1 MKYKEHKF
9 FSEDQDDA
17 SIKLISDAV
26 RNFDEI
32 EGGEGERNT
41 IKNLTS
47 QNLNLN
53 IKSFKVPHLVN
64 RIAYSFF
71 RKSKANRSFE
81 YANDLIKK
89 GIKTPK
95 PFAYF
100 EYSNLKLLHKSF
112 YVSEQIS
119 YNLTFR
125 ELTTDLNYPD
135 YDTILREF
143 TRFTFDL
150 HEKGVNFLD
159 HSPGNTLIKKNDNTG
174 KYDFYLVDLNRM
186 NFHVMSF
193 EDRMK
198 NFAKLTSRKD
208 MVAVM
213 SNEYAK
219 LLSESEEEVFN
230 KMWSLTEIFQ
240 KKYHKKTAIKRKVFF
255 WKKRYKNT

>member
-1 MKYKEHKF
+1 MNHKEHKV
-9 FSEDQDDA
+9 FSEDQDID
-17 SIKLISDAV
+17 SIKIISDLV
-26 RNFDEI
+26 KNFDDFD
-32 EGGEGERNT
+32 GGEGERNT
-41 IKNLTS
+41 IKNVTA
-47 QNLNLN
+47 QNLDLN

-119 YNLTFR
+119 YNLTYR
-125 ELTTDLNYPD
+125 ELTTDFNYPD
-135 YDTILREF
+135 YNTILREF

-159 HSPGNTLIKKNDNTG
+159 HSPGNTLIKKNENTG

-186 NFHVMSF
+186 NFHVLSF

-219 LLSESEEEVFN
+219 LVSKSEEEVFS
-230 KMWSLTEIFQ
+230 KMWSLTEKFQ
-240 KKYHKKTAIKRKVFF
+240 KKYHKKTALKRNVFF
-255 WKKRYKNT
+255 WKKRYRNS

>member
-1 MKYKEHKF
+1 MNYKEHKV

-17 SIKLISDAV
+17 SIKIISDLV
-26 RNFDEI
+26 KNFDDFD
-32 EGGEGERNT
+32 GGEGERNT
-41 IKNLTS
+41 IKNVTA
-47 QNLNLN
+47 QNLDLN

-64 RIAYSFF
+64 RIVYSFF

-89 GIKTPK
+89 GINTPK
-95 PFAYF
+95 PYAYF
-100 EYSNLKLLHKSF
+100 EYSDLNLLHKSY
-112 YVSEQIS
+112 YVSEQLS
-119 YNLTFR
+119 YDLTYR

-159 HSPGNTLIKKNDNTG
+159 HSPGNTLIKKNENTG

-193 EDRMK
+193 ENRMK
-198 NFAKLTSRKD
+198 NFAKLTSIKD
-208 MVAVM
+208 MVALM

-219 LLSESEEEVFN
+219 LVSESEEEIFC
-230 KMWSLTEIFQ
+230 KMWSLTEQFQ
-240 KKYHKKTAIKRKVFF
+240 KKYHKKSAIKRNVFF
-255 WKKRYKNT
+255 WKKRYRNC

>member
-1 MKYKEHKF
+1 MNYKEHKV

-17 SIKLISDAV
+17 SIKIISDLV
-26 RNFDEI
+26 KNFDDFD
-32 EGGEGERNT
+32 GGEGERNT
-41 IKNLTS
+41 IKNVTA
-47 QNLNLN
+47 QNLDLN

-64 RIAYSFF
+64 RIVYSFF
-71 RKSKANRSFE
+71 RKSKAKRSFE

-89 GIKTPK
+89 GINTPK
-95 PFAYF
+95 PYAYF
-100 EYSNLKLLHKSF
+100 EYSDLNLLHKSY
-112 YVSEQIS
+112 YVSEQLS
-119 YNLTFR
+119 YDLTYR

-135 YDTILREF
+135 YDNILREF

-159 HSPGNTLIKKNDNTG
+159 HSPGNTLIKKNKNTG

-186 NFHVMSF
+186 NFHAMSF

-208 MVAVM
+208 MVAIM

-219 LLSESEEEVFN
+219 LVSESEEEVFS
-230 KMWSLTEIFQ
+230 KIWSLTEKFQ
-240 KKYHKKTAIKRKVFF
+240 KKYHKKNAIKRNVFF
-255 WKKRYKNT
+255 WKRRYRNC

>member
-1 MKYKEHKF
+1 M
-9 FSEDQDDA
+9 
-17 SIKLISDAV
+17 
-26 RNFDEI
+26 
-32 EGGEGERNT
+32 
-41 IKNLTS
+41 
-47 QNLNLN
+47 
-53 IKSFKVPHLVN
+53 
-64 RIAYSFF
+64 
-71 RKSKANRSFE
+71 
-81 YANDLIKK
+81 
-89 GIKTPK
+89 
-95 PFAYF
+95 
-100 EYSNLKLLHKSF
+100 
-112 YVSEQIS
+112 SEQLS
-119 YNLTFR
+119 YDLTYR

-159 HSPGNTLIKKNDNTG
+159 HSPGNTLIKKNENTG

-255 WKKRYKNT
+255 WKKRYRNT

>member
-1 MKYKEHKF
+1 MNYKEHKV

-17 SIKLISDAV
+17 SIKIISDLV
-26 RNFDEI
+26 KNFDDFD
-32 EGGEGERNT
+32 GGEGERNT
-41 IKNLTS
+41 IKNVTA
-47 QNLNLN
+47 QNLDLN

-64 RIAYSFF
+64 RIVYSFF

-89 GIKTPK
+89 GINTPK
-95 PFAYF
+95 PYAYF
-100 EYSNLKLLHKSF
+100 EYSDLNLLHKSY
-112 YVSEQIS
+112 YVSEQLS
-119 YNLTFR
+119 YDLTYR

-255 WKKRYKNT
+255 WKKRYRDT

>member
-1 MKYKEHKF
+1 MKYKEHKVF
-9 FSEDQDDA
+9 CEDQDVA
-17 SIKLISDAV
+17 SIKIIADVV
-26 RNFDEI
+26 RNFDDFY
-32 EGGEGERNT
+32 GGEGERNT
-41 IKNLTS
+41 IKNVTA
-47 QNLNLN
+47 QNLVLN

-100 EYSNLKLLHKSF
+100 EYRNLKLLHKSF

-119 YNLTFR
+119 YNLTYR

-255 WKKRYKNT
+255 WKKRYRDT

>member
-1 MKYKEHKF
+1 MKYKEHKV
-9 FSEDQDDA
+9 FSENLDET
-17 SIKLISDAV
+17 SIKLISDV
-26 RNFDEI
+26 IKNFDEI

-41 IKNLTS
+41 IKNVS
-47 QNLNLN
+47 IRNLNLN
-53 IKSFKVPHLVN
+53 IKSFKVPHLIN

-89 GIKTPK
+89 GINTPK
-95 PFAYF
+95 PYAYF
-100 EYSNLKLLHKSF
+100 EYSELNLLCKSF
-112 YVSEQIS
+112 YVSEQLS
-119 YNLTFR
+119 YDLTYR

-150 HEKGVNFLD
+150 HEKGINFLD
-159 HSPGNTLIKKNDNTG
+159 HSPGNTLIKKNDTTG

-186 NFHVMSF
+186 KFHTMSF

-198 NFAKLTSRKD
+198 NFSKLTSRKD
-208 MVAVM
+208 MVEVM

-219 LLSESEEEVFN
+219 LVNENEEEVFN
-230 KMWSLTEIFQ
+230 EMWSLTESFQ
-240 KKYHKKTAIKRKVFF
+240 KKYHKKSAIKKNVFF
-255 WKKRYKNT
+255 WKKRYRNC

>member
-1 MKYKEHKF
+1 MKYKEHKVF
-9 FSEDQDDA
+9 CEDQDVA
-17 SIKLISDAV
+17 SIKIIADV
-26 RNFDEI
+26 IRNFDDFY
-32 EGGEGERNT
+32 GAEGERNT
-41 IKNLTS
+41 IKNVTTQDLD
-47 QNLNLN
+47 LN

-100 EYSNLKLLHKSF
+100 EYSYLKLLHKSF

-119 YNLTFR
+119 YNLTYR

-159 HSPGNTLIKKNDNTG
+159 HSPGNTLIRKNKNTG

-186 NFHVMSF
+186 NFHTMGF
-193 EDRMK
+193 EDRMN

-219 LLSESEEEVFN
+219 LVSESEEEVFN
-230 KMWSLTEIFQ
+230 KMWSLTENFQ
-240 KKYHKKTAIKRKVFF
+240 KKYYKKNAIKRKVFF
-255 WKKRYKNT
+255 WKKRYRNF

>member
-1 MKYKEHKF
+1 MKYKEHKV
-9 FSEDQDDA
+9 FSEDQDVA
-17 SIKLISDAV
+17 PIKLISDAV

-53 IKSFKVPHLVN
+53 IKSFKVPHLIN

-119 YNLTFR
+119 YNLTYR
-125 ELTTDLNYPD
+125 ELTTDLN
-135 YDTILREF
+135 L
-143 TRFTFDL
+143 
-150 HEKGVNFLD
+150 
-159 HSPGNTLIKKNDNTG
+159 SLI
-174 KYDFYLVDLNRM
+174 
-186 NFHVMSF
+186 H
-193 EDRMK
+193 
-198 NFAKLTSRKD
+198 
-208 MVAVM
+208 
-213 SNEYAK
+213 
-219 LLSESEEEVFN
+219 
-230 KMWSLTEIFQ
+230 I
-240 KKYHKKTAIKRKVFF
+240 
-255 WKKRYKNT
+255 